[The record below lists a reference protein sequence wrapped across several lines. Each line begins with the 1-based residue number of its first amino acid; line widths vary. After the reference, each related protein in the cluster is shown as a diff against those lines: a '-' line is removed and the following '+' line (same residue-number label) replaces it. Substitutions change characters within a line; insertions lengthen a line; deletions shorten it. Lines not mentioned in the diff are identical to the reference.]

1 MAWNIA
7 KYEWEK
13 GGGIQPPR
21 FEWILSTSKVLWK
34 TPGDLFLQG
43 ESNFFPI
50 SHAWRKTTNKILPR
64 LRDLFRLDPRTN
76 ALSIAKLLNSLFNV
90 FSIHVVIHLRGEA
103 NLHAF
108 HFLIRE
114 IKVPFCLRKSLYLK
128 GKNYFIFINVTDL
141 TGNKA
146 GVFLFTYRILYC
158 PHLINCYFSIL
169 IKVPIFIQS
178 SRALRFSKYCNS
190 NWSFQ
195 REFCNQ
201 FHYHYHHHYHYRH
214 HYHYHIIIITII
226 IIILLS
232 LLLSL
237 SFYYHFFILIIIIII
252 TIISLSLSLSFY
264 YYHFIIIIILLSLS
278 LYYHYHYH

>member
-1 MAWNIA
+1 MARNTA

-21 FEWILSTSKVLWK
+21 FEWILSTIKFLWK

-114 IKVPFCLRKSLYLK
+114 IKVPFYFRKSLYLK

-141 TGNKA
+141 QVTKLGCF
-146 GVFLFTYRILYC
+146 FLHIEYC
-158 PHLINCYFSIL
+158 TVLTSSIVIFPSWSKSQFSYSPLEPSAFPNTAIQIGLFKENFVINL
-169 IKVPIFIQS
+169 
-178 SRALRFSKYCNS
+178 
-190 NWSFQ
+190 
-195 REFCNQ
+195 
-201 FHYHYHHHYHYRH
+201 
-214 HYHYHIIIITII
+214 II
-226 IIILLS
+226 III
-232 LLLSL
+232 
-237 SFYYHFFILIIIIII
+237 IIIIIVIII
-252 TIISLSLSLSFY
+252 TIISLSLPLSLSFY
-264 YYHFIIIIILLSLS
+264 YHYYYHHHFIIIFLFLLSLLSS
-278 LYYHYHYH
+278 L